1 MMSEQI
7 TGYPAGVGQ
16 AAEQLLAWYRDAGVD
31 ETLVDY
37 PIDRFVAT
45 DNART
50 AVITVPRQSE
60 VPLSSSLT
68 PTPRVGLMPN
78 AGAVLNPLSK
88 TEDAADLQTRA
99 AAGGAP
105 DLAAL
110 RECLARFEG
119 CGLKQTA
126 MSLVFG
132 DGNPNAD
139 VMFIGEAP
147 GADEDREGR
156 PFVGVSG
163 QLLDRMMASI
173 GLDRDTA
180 YITNIL
186 PWRPPGNRQPTP
198 GEIAACL
205 PFIQRHIQLVAP
217 KVLVLVGGTSA
228 KTLLGRKE
236 GIMRLRGR
244 WRSYQPEQRT
254 GSESQLIPTIAT
266 FHPAFLLRTPAQ
278 KANAWRDLLMVKQK
292 LLN

>member
-1 MMSEQI
+1 MSEQI
-7 TGYPAGVGQ
+7 TGYPAGARQ
-16 AAEQLLAWYRDAGVD
+16 AVEQLLAWYRDAGVD

-37 PIDRFVAT
+37 PINRFVTT

-50 AVITVPRQSE
+50 AAITVPRQSE
-60 VPLSSSLT
+60 AGVSSSST
-68 PTPRVGLMPN
+68 PPPRAGLMPN
-78 AGAVLNPLSK
+78 AGTILNPLSK
-88 TEDAADLQTRA
+88 TQDAC
-99 AAGGAP
+99 

-110 RECLARFEG
+110 RESLARFEG
-119 CGLKQTA
+119 CGLKHTA
-126 MSLVFG
+126 MNLVFG

-173 GLDRDTA
+173 GLDRGSA

-198 GEIAACL
+198 GEVAACL

-217 KVLVLVGGTSA
+217 KLLVLVGGTSA

-244 WRSYQPEQRT
+244 WLAYQPEQRI
-254 GSESQLIPTIAT
+254 GSKSEPIPTIAT
-266 FHPAFLLRTPAQ
+266 FHPAFLLSAPAQ
-278 KANAWRDLLMVKQK
+278 KANAWSDLLMVKQK
-292 LLN
+292 LAK

>member
-1 MMSEQI
+1 MSEQI
-7 TGYPAGVGQ
+7 TGRLAGAGQ
-16 AAEQLLAWYRDAGVD
+16 AVEQLLTWYRDAGVD

-37 PIDRFVAT
+37 PIDRFAAT
-45 DNART
+45 DLART
-50 AVITVPRQSE
+50 AAIAVSRQSE
-60 VPLSSSLT
+60 AVVSSSST
-68 PTPRVGLMPN
+68 PPPRAGLMPD
-78 AGAVLNPLSK
+78 AGAVPNLLSSA
-88 TEDAADLQTRA
+88 EDAPDLQARE
-99 AAGGAP
+99 AAGGAT

-110 RECLARFEG
+110 RESLTRFEG
-119 CGLKQTA
+119 CALKHTA
-126 MSLVFG
+126 MTLVFG

-173 GLDRDTA
+173 GLDRGSV

-198 GEIAACL
+198 GEVAACL

-244 WRSYQPEQRT
+244 WLAYQPEQRS
-254 GSESQLIPTIAT
+254 GSESEPIPTLAI
-266 FHPAFLLRTPAQ
+266 FHPAFLLRAPAQ

-292 LLN
+292 LLK

>member
-1 MMSEQI
+1 M
-7 TGYPAGVGQ
+7 T
-16 AAEQLLAWYRDAGVD
+16 
-31 ETLVDY
+31 
-37 PIDRFVAT
+37 
-45 DNART
+45 
-50 AVITVPRQSE
+50 
-60 VPLSSSLT
+60 
-68 PTPRVGLMPN
+68 
-78 AGAVLNPLSK
+78 
-88 TEDAADLQTRA
+88 
-99 AAGGAP
+99 
-105 DLAAL
+105 
-110 RECLARFEG
+110 
-119 CGLKQTA
+119 
-126 MSLVFG
+126 LVFG

-163 QLLDRMMASI
+163 QLLDRMIASI
-173 GLDRDTA
+173 GLDRDSA

-198 GEIAACL
+198 GEVAACL

-244 WRSYQPEQRT
+244 WLAYQPEQRT
-254 GSESQLIPTIAT
+254 GFESEPIPTLAT
-266 FHPAFLLRTPAQ
+266 FHPAFLLRTPGQ

-292 LLN
+292 LVK